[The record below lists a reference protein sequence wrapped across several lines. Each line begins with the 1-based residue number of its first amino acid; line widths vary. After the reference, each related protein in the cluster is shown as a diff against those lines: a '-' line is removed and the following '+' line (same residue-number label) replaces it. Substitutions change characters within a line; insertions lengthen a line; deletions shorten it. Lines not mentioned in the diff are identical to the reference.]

1 MDDKDKLH
9 IGGYSEDTFID
20 KILDAVTRLFDKKAW
35 KPLIKSMLL
44 SGIHSGIDRMINNGN
59 TNPYYQQNS
68 VQGFMNYNQKFLN
81 AAVTTGVNQI
91 FDGYGDNPSNVYIMC
106 NEATAYRF
114 RDTLINCI
122 NSNPKHYISVTKA
135 NRICDKPDRDWT
147 DRDWGWTDVN
157 AIYMARIEPRGHGE
171 KYALIL
177 PPPVSIKHLNANE
190 EE

>member
-9 IGGYSEDTFID
+9 VGGYSEDTIID
-20 KILDAVTRLFDKKAW
+20 KVLDAVTRLFDKKAW

-44 SGIHSGIDRMINNGN
+44 SGIHSGIDRMINDGN
-59 TNPYYQQNS
+59 PNPYYQQNT
-68 VQGFMNYNQKFLN
+68 VQGFMNYNQRFLTN
-81 AAVTTGVNQI
+81 AVSNGINQV
-91 FDGYGDNPSNVYIMC
+91 FDNSGDIPSNVYPMH
-106 NEATAYRF
+106 NEAKAYQF
-114 RDTLINCI
+114 RDVLVSCI
-122 NSNPKHYISVTKA
+122 NNNPRHYVSVTKA

-157 AIYMARIEPRGHGE
+157 AIYSARIEQRGYGD
-171 KYALIL
+171 KCYLIL